1 MANKLIKHLLG
12 YGIAGNDGAV
22 AATQAALTAVG
33 STAVV
38 GVCTDWSGN
47 VYLSDA
53 NEHIIIK
60 VTEAGVVTVFAGKAG
75 TSGRT
80 NGIAANARFNEP
92 MGIACDR
99 SGYLY
104 VADYGNNQIRKIAPN
119 GDTCLLAGSAS
130 GVAGLTNGVN
140 LSARFNKPI
149 DVSVDYSGNVYVSDN
164 GNNKIRIIRGVNTL
178 DVAGSLTG
186 VAGDVLGAGDAAR
199 FNSPYGISCDRSG
212 RIFVADSGNKKIK
225 MITTNFEV
233 YGITC
238 KDFSTSTVFDFDS
251 LKYLEID
258 NSGFIY
264 VVDYDVLDLVSRLIK
279 LNQEGVGGTIVD
291 FKYTYIGIA
300 VSPNQSIY
308 VTQSGVSFDSGS
320 SESSSSLS
328 SISSSSLSSS
338 SLSSL
343 SSSSTSLS
351 SSSESSASSESSSQG
366 SSLSSLSSESSS
378 QGSSLSSLSSV
389 SSVSSGS
396 SLSSLSSVSSESSSS
411 TVSESSSL
419 SSLSSESSSQGSSA
433 SSLTS
438 QSRSSASSLSS
449 ESSLSSQTV

>member
-47 VYLSDA
+47 TYLSDA

-80 NGIAANARFNEP
+80 NGTAANARFNEP
-92 MGIACDR
+92 MGLACDR

-140 LSARFNKPI
+140 LSARFNKPV

-164 GNNKIRIIRGVNTL
+164 GNNKIRIIRGANTL

-186 VAGDVLGAGDAAR
+186 VAGDVLGAGSAAR

-225 MITTNFEV
+225 IITTNFEV

-238 KDFSTSTVFDFDS
+238 KDFSTGTAFDFDS
-251 LKYLEID
+251 LKYLEVD

-264 VVDYDVLDLVSRLIK
+264 IVDHDVLDLVSRLVK
-279 LNQEGVGGTIVD
+279 VNQEGVGGTIVD

-351 SSSESSASSESSSQG
+351 SSSLSSASSESSSQG

-389 SSVSSGS
+389 SSLSSGSSVS
-396 SLSSLSSVSSESSSS
+396 SLSSLSSESSSS

-419 SSLSSESSSQGSSA
+419 SSASSESSSQGSSA

-449 ESSLSSQTV
+449 VSSLSSQTV